1 MSVQVEKF
9 ISILQMEYTTVQLP
23 ISIAGDNSRLLHG
36 ALKVIP
42 LEPFDT
48 KKSSDGDGTRV
59 LASDETGSFDID
71 VLALDPSK
79 ISSATSTASKVAGTA
94 PFTTTMSSLAS
105 GVIVGGI
112 SLFLFM

>member
-48 KKSSDGDGTRV
+48 KKSSAGGDVTRV
-59 LASDETGSFDID
+59 LVSDEETGSFDID
-71 VLALDPSK
+71 VALDPSK
-79 ISSATSTASKVAGTA
+79 MSSITTSKAGKA
-94 PFTTTMSSLAS
+94 AFTTMSSIAS
-105 GVIVGGI
+105 GVIAGGM
-112 SLFLFM
+112 SLFLFV